1 MRIDRVGNTLVM
13 EGDHDFAKLP
23 GKISC
28 VFTGAALGKSFLAGF
43 LFRSRIDFLKAPIES
58 AQAIPVPSPEQKK

>member
-1 MRIDRVGNTLVM
+1 M
-13 EGDHDFAKLP
+13 EGGHDFAKLP

-43 LFRSRIDFLKAPIES
+43 LFRSRIDFLKAPFES
-58 AQAIPVPSPEQKK
+58 AQAIPVPSQEQKK